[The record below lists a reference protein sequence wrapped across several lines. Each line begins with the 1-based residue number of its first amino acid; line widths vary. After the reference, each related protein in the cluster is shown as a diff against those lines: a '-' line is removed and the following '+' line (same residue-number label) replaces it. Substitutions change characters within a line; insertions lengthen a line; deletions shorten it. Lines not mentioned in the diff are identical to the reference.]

1 MEGKA
6 LSIIRPQLILV
17 TIQYYCTV
25 HRASIQAPISYTQKL
40 CNKHITMLPSFD
52 GLFTKFELFRFVLY
66 EFLSRK
72 PITVVLMLVYGTEHF
87 LLKKFP
93 DILVSICF

>member
-17 TIQYYCTV
+17 TILLYTGPQYR
-25 HRASIQAPISYTQKL
+25 HQSATQKL
-40 CNKHITMLPSFD
+40 CNGHITMLPSFD